1 MADIVWEKSVITK
14 KGFALISK
22 AMVGVGGKI
31 TITSVKAGTGYVP
44 ADQLEYQNDILQV
57 KQTIAMQEPEYGVDT
72 VLIPVYLSN
81 DGLDASYE
89 LQQVGFYAEDPDEG
103 EILYAIAQ
111 KAEPMPVPTASEAPG
126 WALVWNFHFAMANET
141 VIEVVLN
148 PAAMARLKDLPVRK
162 GAGKGSMV
170 IPDCGSAATN
180 DYSVVLA
187 PGSRGKRYNNIFG
200 KYAKEGDAGTE
211 SSTSTGDALII
222 GNGTPNLPSNCHRVT
237 MAGETFGL
245 AAYNTS
251 GADYAEYFEW
261 QDQNPA
267 GEDRAGLFVT
277 LDGEQ
282 IRIASEVDY
291 ILGVVSKNPSIIGN
305 ADEDYYHKW
314 IRDEY
319 GAPVIENGSFV
330 LNPAYDPA
338 QKYIHRKDR
347 PEWDAVGMVGV
358 VPVRDDGTCQVN
370 GYCECTSGGIATAA
384 ETGYRVVKRIN
395 QNLIKIV
402 LK

>member
-1 MADIVWEKSVITK
+1 MADNMWEKSVITK

-22 AMVGVGGKI
+22 AMVGVGGAI
-31 TITSVKAGTGYVP
+31 TITSVKAGAGSVP
-44 ADQLEYQNDILQV
+44 VEQLEDQTDVMNI
-57 KQTIAMQEPEYGVDT
+57 KQTLTMQDPEYGVDT
-72 VLIPVYLSN
+72 ALIPVYLSN
-81 DGLDASYE
+81 DGLTTAYE

-103 EILYAIAQ
+103 EILYSIAQ
-111 KAEPMPVPTASEAPG
+111 KAEPMTVPAEAEAPG
-126 WALVWNFHFAMANET
+126 WALVWNFHFTMANET
-141 VIEVVLN
+141 VIEVNLN
-148 PAAMARLKDLPVRK
+148 PSAMARLKDLPLRK
-162 GAGKGSMV
+162 GKGIGSMV
-170 IPDCGSAATN
+170 NAAGGSEATN
-180 DYSVVLA
+180 DFAFVPA
-187 PGSRGKRYNNIFG
+187 PGSVGKRYNSVLG
-200 KYAKEGDAGTE
+200 KYAKEGNAGTE
-211 SSTSTGDALII
+211 SSTSTGDAVIV
-222 GNGTPNLPSNCHRVT
+222 GNGTPDIPSNCFRVT
-237 MAGETFGL
+237 MSGAAYGHS
-245 AAYNTS
+245 AYNTS
-251 GADYAEYFEW
+251 GADYAEFFEW

-330 LNPAYDPA
+330 LNPAYNPK
-338 QKYIHRKDR
+338 QQYIHRQDR

-370 GYCECTSGGIATAA
+370 GYCECSYGGIATAS

-395 QNLIKIV
+395 KNLVKIV